1 MLWTQKH
8 KQTWIQVVR
17 DKIIVNLDFQ
27 LKQEKFPTWQDQ
39 KEHGETFLSLK
50 PPKKNKKK
58 KKNLTFPNAGIDLCR
73 FPKLIKQQIM

>member
-8 KQTWIQVVR
+8 KQTWIQVVQ
-17 DKIIVNLDFQ
+17 DKIIVNLDSQ
-27 LKQEKFPTWQDQ
+27 QKQEKFPTWQDQ
-39 KEHGETFLSLK
+39 KEHVETFLSLK
-50 PPKKNKKK
+50 PQKKTK